1 MQKGFILIFI
11 QIVWISSTLSR
22 SDAAHYLHFLLGCK
36 AVIPCQYYSQ
46 QSEAFSW
53 FYKKDETSTE
63 TQIFHQNKNGVQHH
77 QDSTK
82 RSVTS
87 NLSLVISHV
96 TESDE
101 GMYSCQNCDKGNCQR
116 GQTTVIRVNK
126 EIRHATQRTVYIPAG
141 NTFKHPRPS
150 EFNTMDIK
158 WTFDPS
164 NKTASGKS
172 APRPGTL
179 TSNVYIV
186 NVSVADAGKYTC
198 WGCGKQKLLV
208 INLCV
213 ITVHHNK
220 DLSPSSCAVMCDV
233 DINDRNRTSHV
244 EIGPMTVSVDVDA
257 NGSLI
262 CRAEQKFDGYTTA
275 TSPNVPST
283 AFNTTPGG
291 HKEPEYQTSV
301 VYGVSVALS
310 CLSLMALLIFYLR
323 LRLWEACSVHRCSC
337 GLAGR
342 AEEETPVVYSSIIIR
357 KTAKAHTRVT
367 YNDCIYSEIKV

>member
-126 EIRHATQRTVYIPAG
+126 
-141 NTFKHPRPS
+141 
-150 EFNTMDIK
+150 
-158 WTFDPS
+158 
-164 NKTASGKS
+164 
-172 APRPGTL
+172 
-179 TSNVYIV
+179 
-186 NVSVADAGKYTC
+186 
-198 WGCGKQKLLV
+198 
-208 INLCV
+208 
-213 ITVHHNK
+213 
-220 DLSPSSCAVMCDV
+220 
-233 DINDRNRTSHV
+233 
-244 EIGPMTVSVDVDA
+244 DA